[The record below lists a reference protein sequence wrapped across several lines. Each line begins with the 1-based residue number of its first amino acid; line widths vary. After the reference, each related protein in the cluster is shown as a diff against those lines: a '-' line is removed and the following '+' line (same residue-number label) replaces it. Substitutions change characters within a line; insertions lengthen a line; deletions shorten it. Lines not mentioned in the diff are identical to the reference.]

1 MTRNDYDSLFD
12 LLSTV
17 IRFDPRFIVPYL
29 LGGIILGDSSD
40 HAGAALDLLARG
52 ARQFPSEWRFP
63 FYTGYIQYFSLGNP
77 EEGGM
82 ALLRAARVPGSPAY
96 FPLLASRMLAEG
108 HRPDTALA
116 FLQEMTARETDPRR
130 KVSLEERIRRV
141 IVERDLQS
149 MEGAIVEYVS
159 RFGASPR
166 NLADL
171 VQSGILL
178 RIPQEPY
185 GGRYLLTPD
194 GNVRSDRAPRERLK
208 VLRNR

>member
-1 MTRNDYDSLFD
+1 MTRNDYDSFSD

-29 LGGIILGDSSD
+29 LGGIILGDSTD
-40 HAGAALDLLARG
+40 HAGAALDLLERG
-52 ARQFPSEWRFP
+52 AKQFPSEWRFP
-63 FYTGYIQYFSLGNP
+63 FYTGYIEYFSLGNP

-82 ALLRAARVPGSPAY
+82 ALLRAARIPGSPAY

-141 IVERDLQS
+141 IVERDLQL

-159 RFGASPR
+159 RFGAPPLK
-166 NLADL
+166 LADL
-171 VQSGILL
+171 VQSGILT

-185 GGRYLLTPD
+185 GGRYLLTSD
-194 GNVRSDRAPRERLK
+194 GGVRSDRAPRERLK
-208 VLRNR
+208 VLRKR